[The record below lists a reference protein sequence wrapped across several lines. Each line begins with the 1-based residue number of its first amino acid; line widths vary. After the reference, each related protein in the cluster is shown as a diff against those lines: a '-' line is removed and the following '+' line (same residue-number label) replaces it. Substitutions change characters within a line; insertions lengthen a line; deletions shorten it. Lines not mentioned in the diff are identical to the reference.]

1 MLVKLAGGLEDD
13 EDAGRVTGW
22 VGGGLASEVCGGG
35 YPSYVIAFNNLSH
48 KITRS
53 KNLRTHTNSMLLTR
67 EQF

>member
-35 YPSYVIAFNNLSH
+35 GTP
-48 KITRS
+48 R
-53 KNLRTHTNSMLLTR
+53 ML
-67 EQF
+67 